1 MVKQTRKYIERGM
14 RDAAEE
20 AGNKGRSMTHDAM
33 NRATTKGGEL
43 LKLFCTLIEANM
55 PRSRG
60 EGSRIVTSHVEV
72 AFKQMEAAM
81 LRAIALESLIG
92 EEEE

>member
-1 MVKQTRKYIERGM
+1 
-14 RDAAEE
+14 
-20 AGNKGRSMTHDAM
+20 
-33 NRATTKGGEL
+33 
-43 LKLFCTLIEANM
+43 M